1 MYSTFLSVRAFSI
14 ITVILL
20 AHYCL
25 CVCFLPFFLNR
36 IVLTVAVKE
45 HNVVHLRPARV
56 KNDGTFNIKPWT
68 WEREAGLNINY
79 TGSLCLLWIYNVQPH
94 IHRRQCITSSW
105 KTIEHFHGFE
115 GGAVKELL
123 STSFSL
129 NKYGLMPVRH
139 QPRLSQIVSSFLTS
153 CWI

>member
-25 CVCFLPFFLNR
+25 CVCFLSFFKSYCAHCSSEGTQYGSPASCTRKEWRYIQHQALNLRKRSRFKHQLYR
-36 IVLTVAVKE
+36 IALSFVDL
-45 HNVVHLRPARV
+45 H
-56 KNDGTFNIKPWT
+56 
-68 WEREAGLNINY
+68 
-79 TGSLCLLWIYNVQPH
+79 VQPH

>member
-45 HNVVHLRPARV
+45 HNMVHLRPARV
-56 KNDGTFNIKPWT
+56 KNDGTFNIKP
-68 WEREAGLNINY
+68 
-79 TGSLCLLWIYNVQPH
+79 
-94 IHRRQCITSSW
+94 
-105 KTIEHFHGFE
+105 
-115 GGAVKELL
+115 
-123 STSFSL
+123 
-129 NKYGLMPVRH
+129 
-139 QPRLSQIVSSFLTS
+139 
-153 CWI
+153 